1 MLLVVAGDTYT
12 SRLWCVMECF
22 VYLQMHDQVRPGL
35 TRDDMLVIPIGKRG
49 ESVDAVVAS
58 FSSFRGENAQCFKRE
73 DREKML
79 AIIEASFGDFVLFD
93 STVRKALVRGVK
105 TFSFHESKMGRDS
118 EARRTRGTSILD
130 EDLSDVVS
138 EESSLSQRFAG
149 RRPPGV
155 RKKSSTRGGN
165 FPPSSTPRGE
175 AVSAVQEE
183 TRISWS
189 STVAPPSTAMQLLEQ
204 QHAAGGCHVEYEA
217 EDEKV

>member
-1 MLLVVAGDTYT
+1 
-12 SRLWCVMECF
+12 MECF
-22 VYLQMHDQVRPGL
+22 VYLQMHDQVRPGVT

-58 FSSFRGENAQCFKRE
+58 FSSFRGENAQCFKKE

-93 STVRKALVRGVK
+93 STVRKALVKGVK

-138 EESSLSQRFAG
+138 EESSLSQRFAA

-155 RKKSSTRGGN
+155 RKKSSPRGGN
-165 FPPSSTPRGE
+165 FPPPSSPRGE
-175 AVSAVQEE
+175 AVSRVSEE

-189 STVAPPSTAMQLLEQ
+189 STIAPPSSAMQLLEQ

-217 EDEKV
+217 EDENV

>member
-1 MLLVVAGDTYT
+1 
-12 SRLWCVMECF
+12 MECF
-22 VYLQMHDQVRPGL
+22 VYLQMHDGL

-58 FSSFRGENAQCFKRE
+58 FSSFRGENAQCFKKE

-79 AIIEASFGDFVLFD
+79 AIIEASFGDFQLFD
-93 STVRKALVRGVK
+93 EQVRKALVKGVK

-138 EESSLSQRFAG
+138 EESSLSQRFAA

-155 RKKSSTRGGN
+155 RKKSS
-165 FPPSSTPRGE
+165 PRGE
-175 AVSAVQEE
+175 AVSRVSEE

-189 STVAPPSTAMQLLEQ
+189 STIAPPSSAMQLLEQ

>member
-1 MLLVVAGDTYT
+1 
-12 SRLWCVMECF
+12 MECF
-22 VYLQMHDQVRPGL
+22 VYLQMHDHVRAGVMQ
-35 TRDDMLVIPIGKRG
+35 DGMLVIPIGKRG

-138 EESSLSQRFAG
+138 EESSLSQRFAA

-155 RKKSSTRGGN
+155 RKKSSPRGGN
-165 FPPSSTPRGE
+165 FPPPSSPRGE
-175 AVSAVQEE
+175 AVSRVSEE

-189 STVAPPSTAMQLLEQ
+189 STIAPPSSAMQLLEQ

>member
-1 MLLVVAGDTYT
+1 MEGKIRACAYVAGAREEVCPWPISDF
-12 SRLWCVMECF
+12 LAQLF
-22 VYLQMHDQVRPGL
+22 VNVRVFDRRP
-35 TRDDMLVIPIGKRG
+35 
-49 ESVDAVVAS
+49 DATA
-58 FSSFRGENAQCFKRE
+58 
-73 DREKML
+73 
-79 AIIEASFGDFVLFD
+79 
-93 STVRKALVRGVK
+93 KA
-105 TFSFHESKMGRDS
+105 D
-118 EARRTRGTSILD
+118 
-130 EDLSDVVS
+130 
-138 EESSLSQRFAG
+138 AG